1 MGGGTAPQQPRQDFR
16 TQQDE
21 GNLRRRTENRQER
34 WQCFARVEYRRAQF
48 HSASRASAH
57 GGLRQLKAVV
67 AHRCSQRAD
76 PRNGCLYCMASNQRA
91 GCSAGLSAAI
101 IPAEIAQAVA
111 PDVSRSFSWSTQA
124 RNKMAKKKSVS
135 SRQEKRVLASALFTT
150 PITDKQRR
158 ELKRLA
164 ARPDS
169 QIDFSDAPER
179 QPRASDVQVG
189 RFYRP
194 IKQLVSLRVDADVL
208 HWFRGR
214 GKKYQTYMNEVLR
227 REMETNER
235 GQ

>member
-1 MGGGTAPQQPRQDFR
+1 
-16 TQQDE
+16 
-21 GNLRRRTENRQER
+21 
-34 WQCFARVEYRRAQF
+34 
-48 HSASRASAH
+48 
-57 GGLRQLKAVV
+57 
-67 AHRCSQRAD
+67 
-76 PRNGCLYCMASNQRA
+76 
-91 GCSAGLSAAI
+91 
-101 IPAEIAQAVA
+101 
-111 PDVSRSFSWSTQA
+111 
-124 RNKMAKKKSVS
+124 MAKKKSAS
-135 SRQEKRVLASALFTT
+135 SRQERRVPASALFTT
-150 PITDKQRR
+150 PIGDKQRR

-179 QPRASDVQVG
+179 QPRSSEVQAG

-227 REMETNER
+227 REMQSNER